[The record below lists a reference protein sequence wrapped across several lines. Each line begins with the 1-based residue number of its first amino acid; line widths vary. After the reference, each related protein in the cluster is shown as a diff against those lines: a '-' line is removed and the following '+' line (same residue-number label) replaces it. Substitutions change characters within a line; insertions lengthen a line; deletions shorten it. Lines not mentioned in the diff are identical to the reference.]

1 MGTPMGGF
9 FDGANVM
16 FEVPTLAPPAT
27 AQGVPVEAPIPSSEP
42 VLIGEGTYKER
53 VSEAAPIPTE
63 TLTPQEVVIPPV
75 VAQTEVTSPAA
86 PLVISTSDPF
96 AALSQAMEDGSSLV
110 VTPYSI
116 LSSATL
122 GPDVD
127 LSFEGFEDVLEDPN
141 DEPKMKKRVF
151 DFEKE
156 ESVEHEAEF
165 MGMCLLILFNS
176 FLPPFF
182 FFFFPI
188 ISFSYIYICVT
199 PLLRSPFILHVHSS
213 YCKDL

>member
-1 MGTPMGGF
+1 
-9 FDGANVM
+9 
-16 FEVPTLAPPAT
+16 
-27 AQGVPVEAPIPSSEP
+27 
-42 VLIGEGTYKER
+42 
-53 VSEAAPIPTE
+53 
-63 TLTPQEVVIPPV
+63 
-75 VAQTEVTSPAA
+75 
-86 PLVISTSDPF
+86 
-96 AALSQAMEDGSSLV
+96 MEDGSSLV

-122 GPDVD
+122 GPNVD

-182 FFFFPI
+182 FFFFSCYLLFI
-188 ISFSYIYICVT
+188 HIYICVT
-199 PLLRSPFILHVHSS
+199 PLLWSPFILHVHSS
-213 YCKDL
+213 YCRDL